1 MKPRK
6 FPRQARS
13 RATFDAI
20 VEACAQ
26 ILRTTGWDGLTTN
39 RVAERAGVSIGTL
52 YEFFPD
58 KESIVAV
65 VAERLFARLLD
76 EATSGLEVALGLDD
90 RQSARFWIGRM
101 VDVVASDRD
110 LYRVLVREIP
120 FVAELPAVRRANAA
134 LFELA
139 REGSERA
146 RDRVNL
152 PRREIDTWLISRM
165 VANAVLEIAFAKDSE
180 AGRRIKTDELG
191 RLAVR
196 MILGRDPDQRPR
208 RR

>member
-1 MKPRK
+1 M
-6 FPRQARS
+6 PRQARS

-26 ILRTTGWDGLTTN
+26 ILRTTGWGGLTTN
-39 RVAERAGVSIGTL
+39 HVAERAGVSIGTL

-76 EATSGLEVALGLDD
+76 EATSGLEVALGLDE
-90 RQSARFWIGRM
+90 RRSTRFWIGRM

-110 LYRVLVREIP
+110 LFRVLVREIP
-120 FVAELPAVRRANAA
+120 FVAGLPAVRRANAA

-180 AGRRIKTDELG
+180 ATRKIKTDELG

-196 MILGRDPDQRPR
+196 MILGRDPDERPR